1 MDLAQ
6 IAVMLAAA
14 ALYVTILP
22 VRWRGWAL
30 MIGSAMAI
38 YWLQPSLAIRWLD
51 YALPTATL
59 ALAILGWYFTLPSG
73 AKPKPSD
80 AAACGV
86 IVLIIL
92 VLSLAR
98 YIEFPLQLTTRPPPL
113 ETIVIA
119 LVILS
124 GLGLLFRRFL
134 PSKALLWAGLFGMI
148 ALFIVVKTPTLAQE
162 TARLLRLNAGQD
174 ASLAVGSEL
183 GWLGFS
189 YVAFRLIQ
197 TFRDR
202 QSGLLPELT
211 LSEYLT
217 FILFAPAFA
226 AGPIA
231 RAENFVDSYRALP
244 SLNGRDAQR
253 LTIGLSRI
261 ASGMFKKFVIA
272 DSLAVFSLSH
282 TLAEQAQTTGSLWVM
297 LYAYGLR
304 LYFDFSGYTDI
315 AIGLGIL
322 FGILLPENFDRPY
335 LKNNIAAFWQSW
347 HKSLSDWVRFYVYSP
362 LSRAMLRRKPKPSN
376 YVIIFISTAATMVI
390 IGLWHEVAL
399 PFLIWGLWHAG
410 GLFVHKV
417 WSDKT
422 RTWYRHLTPGRKRVW
437 TVAGVLITLQFVML
451 GWVWF
456 AMPSLNQALA
466 VFAGLF
472 GVNIGGVP

>member
-14 ALYVTILP
+14 ALYVMILP
-22 VRWRGWAL
+22 ARWRGWAL
-30 MIGSAMAI
+30 MIGSVTAI

-59 ALAILGWYFTLPSG
+59 ALAMLAWYFTLPSG
-73 AKPKPSD
+73 GKPKPAD
-80 AAACGV
+80 AAACIV
-86 IVLIIL
+86 TVLIIL
-92 VLSLAR
+92 LLSLAR
-98 YIEFPLQLTTRPPPL
+98 YIDFPLQLTTRPPPI
-113 ETIVIA
+113 ETVLITLAA
-119 LVILS
+119 LLA
-124 GLGLLFRRFL
+124 LGLLFRRLL
-134 PSKALLWAGLFGMI
+134 PAKMLLWIGLLGLI
-148 ALFIVVKTPTLAQE
+148 LLFMVIKTPILAQE
-162 TARLLRLNAGQD
+162 AARMLRLNAGQD
-174 ASLAVGSEL
+174 AALATGSEL

-197 TFRDR
+197 TIRDR
-202 QSGLLPELT
+202 QSGILPALT

-217 FILFAPAFA
+217 FVVFAPAFA

-231 RAENFVDSYRALP
+231 RAESFAEHYRALP
-244 SLNGRDAQR
+244 TLNGRDAQR

-261 ASGMFKKFVIA
+261 AAGMFKKFVIA
-272 DSLAVFSLSH
+272 DSLAVFSLNQ

-297 LYAYGLR
+297 LYAYGFR
-304 LYFDFSGYTDI
+304 LFFDFSGYTDI
-315 AIGLGIL
+315 AIGLGVL
-322 FGILLPENFDRPY
+322 FGIWLPENFDRPY

-362 LSRAMLRRKPKPSN
+362 LSRSMLRRKPKPSN

-390 IGLWHEVAL
+390 IGLWHGVAL
-399 PFLIWGLWHAG
+399 PFLFWGLWHAG
-410 GLFVHKV
+410 GLFIHKV

-422 RTWYRHLTPGRKRVW
+422 RAWYRNLTLRRKQLW
-437 TVAGVLITLQFVML
+437 TAAGVLITLQFVML

-466 VFAGLF
+466 LFAGLF
-472 GVNIGGVP
+472 GVNLGGAP